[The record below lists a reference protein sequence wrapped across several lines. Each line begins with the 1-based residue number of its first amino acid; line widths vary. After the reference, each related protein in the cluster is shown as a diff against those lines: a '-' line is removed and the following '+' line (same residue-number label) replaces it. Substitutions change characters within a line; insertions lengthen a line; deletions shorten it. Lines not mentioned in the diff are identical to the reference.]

1 MIYADE
7 IRNKLDRAV
16 RTIVREK
23 VQYCKHP
30 HADFTRNRKLTL
42 QDTVKLLLTMSGGSL
57 NKELYQAGVPV
68 SPSAFCQ
75 SRAKIS
81 PKIFR
86 DILAKFNRLCKDR
99 KTIRGYHLYAV
110 DGSCINMARNPK
122 LPSYVES
129 GNYNQMHLNALFD
142 IENKTYADAVI
153 QPQPRA
159 DEIGA
164 MIEMLKRGNFQG
176 KNLVICDRG
185 YESYNL
191 FAHFLHTPNID
202 FLCRVKQENS
212 AMREVSKLPMMEL
225 DKEISLVITNT
236 QTKQDKANG
245 YIFVQKESP
254 KRKKSTKKRY
264 SRWDF
269 PSPYSMKFRIVRILL
284 DNGEYETLVTSLPKS
299 FTMEDI
305 KALYHKRW
313 GIETSFRELKYVI
326 GLINLHG
333 KSDDYVRQEIYAALT
348 MYNFCSRIAGAV
360 VVKQKA
366 ENIYMYRV
374 NFKMAVFLCQ
384 EYYKTPEKDGKT
396 LMEEIGRY
404 LEPVRP
410 GRADE
415 RNIRA
420 KGFVGFTY
428 RVAA

>member
-1 MIYADE
+1 MTRADE

-16 RTIVREK
+16 TATMHNKI
-23 VQYCKHP
+23 QYVKNP
-30 HADFTRNRKLTL
+30 GVDFSRNRGLTMR
-42 QDTVKLLLTMSGGSL
+42 DTAELLLSMSGGSL
-57 NKELYQAGVPV
+57 NKELYRAGNPV

-75 SRAKIS
+75 SRGKIS
-81 PKIFR
+81 PKMFR
-86 DILAKFNRLCKDR
+86 DILAKFNRLCNDS
-99 KTIRGYHLYAV
+99 KTFRGYHLYAV
-110 DGSCINMARNPK
+110 DGSCVNMARNPK

-142 IENKTYADAVI
+142 LENKIYADAVI

-164 MIEMLKRGNFQG
+164 MVEMLKRGHFQR
-176 KNLVICDRG
+176 KTLFICDRG

-191 FAHFLHTPNID
+191 FAHFLNTANVD
-202 FLCRVKQENS
+202 FLCRIKQNKS

-225 DKEISLVITNT
+225 DKEISFVITNT
-236 QTKQDKANG
+236 QTKLDKEKG

-254 KRKKSTKKRY
+254 KRKKATKKQY

-284 DNGEYETLVTSLPKS
+284 DNGEYETLATSLPKS
-299 FTMEDI
+299 FSLEDI

-313 GIETSFRELKYVI
+313 GIETSFRELKYVV

-333 KSDDYVRQEIYAALT
+333 KSDDFVRQEIYAALT
-348 MYNFCSRIAGAV
+348 MYNFSSRIAGAV
-360 VVKQKA
+360 VIEKKPQ
-366 ENIYMYRV
+366 NIYAYRV
-374 NFKMAVFLCQ
+374 NFTMAVFLCR
-384 EYYKTPEKDGKT
+384 EYYRNRSKDGET
-396 LMEEIGRY
+396 LMREIARY
-404 LEPVRP
+404 TVPIRP

-415 RNIRA
+415 RNLRA
-420 KGFVGFTY
+420 KGFAGFTY

>member
-1 MIYADE
+1 M
-7 IRNKLDRAV
+7 
-16 RTIVREK
+16 
-23 VQYCKHP
+23 
-30 HADFTRNRKLTL
+30 
-42 QDTVKLLLTMSGGSL
+42 
-57 NKELYQAGVPV
+57 
-68 SPSAFCQ
+68 
-75 SRAKIS
+75 
-81 PKIFR
+81 
-86 DILAKFNRLCKDR
+86 LA
-99 KTIRGYHLYAV
+99 
-110 DGSCINMARNPK
+110 
-122 LPSYVES
+122 
-129 GNYNQMHLNALFD
+129 

-326 GLINLHG
+326 GLLNLHG

-396 LMEEIGRY
+396 LMKELGSI
-404 LEPVRP
+404 
-410 GRADE
+410 
-415 RNIRA
+415 
-420 KGFVGFTY
+420 
-428 RVAA
+428 